1 MGQQSFRN
9 SLKNA
14 INGFREALNTQR
26 NMRFHAVAALTAIT
40 LGVWLH
46 ITRLEWA
53 AILGCIGLVISMEL
67 VNSALEML
75 LDRLHPERHPM
86 IGKAKDMA
94 AAAVLVAAV
103 CSLLVGF
110 AVFYVRIAALFH

>member
-1 MGQQSFRN
+1 MRQQPLSGSF
-9 SLKNA
+9 KNA
-14 INGFREALNTQR
+14 INGFREALKTQR
-26 NMRFHAVAALTAIT
+26 NLRIHVAAAFIVVS
-40 LGVWLH
+40 LGIWLH

-53 AILGCIGLVISMEL
+53 AILGCIGLVMSLEL

-75 LDRLHPERHPM
+75 LDKLHPERHPM

-103 CSLLVGF
+103 CSVLIGF